1 MLKTS
6 VGVHP
11 LLVFL
16 IINQMIAIMKI
27 HCSVF
32 QMLLRTY
39 MIKPTGAYIVLCK
52 LLYLNSV
59 NFIYSDFGTAPFNFL
74 VDKVLLS

>member
-11 LLVFL
+11 LLVYL
-16 IINQMIAIMKI
+16 INRMIAIMKI

-59 NFIYSDFGTAPFNFL
+59 NFIYSDFGTAPFNFF